1 MARAD
6 APSRE
11 VRNILFVCHLNRV
24 RSATAERLFCKR
36 PDLDVRSAGTSSDA
50 MVQVNAR
57 MLEWADVVITMDD
70 SQRLALEQMFPQ
82 PRRARAA
89 RLPADR
95 RRLHLPAAR
104 TRRAARSARR
114 PTAAGFLSRIRA
126 SRNAPPHRRS
136 CRVTGQH
143 PIERPDRPSAMYG
156 VASTK
161 VSIGDGIRIGT

>member
-1 MARAD
+1 MPAQS
-6 APSRE
+6 PE

-50 MVQVNAR
+50 MVRVNAR

-82 PRRARAA
+82 SRRARAT

-95 RRLHLPAAR
+95 RRLHVSAAG
-104 TRRAARSARR
+104 TRRIARSAVARCCR
-114 PTAAGFLSRIRA
+114 FLNPIPGNAERSAA
-126 SRNAPPHRRS
+126 
-136 CRVTGQH
+136 
-143 PIERPDRPSAMYG
+143 PDP
-156 VASTK
+156 V
-161 VSIGDGIRIGT
+161 VE